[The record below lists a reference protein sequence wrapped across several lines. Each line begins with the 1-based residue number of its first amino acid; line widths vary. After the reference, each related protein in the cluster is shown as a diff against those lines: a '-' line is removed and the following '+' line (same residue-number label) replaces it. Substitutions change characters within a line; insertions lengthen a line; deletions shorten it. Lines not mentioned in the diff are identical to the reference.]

1 MLQFIDVQK
10 SYGTKKLLDIPSLEL
25 PRGIYWLQG
34 ANGTGKTSLLRMLAG
49 ILPFDGSILLQ
60 GLALKKDPVAYR
72 RSIGWADAEPVYPDF
87 LTGKDLLNFYRDI
100 QQPRPGQ
107 VDELIDRLGVAPW
120 LGSRTATWSAG
131 MCKKVSLL
139 LAFIGEAALV
149 TLDEPLVTL
158 DQKGVTALYTLIQDR
173 HRQFGTSFILSSH
186 QDIPDHA
193 LSAIQQ
199 LMLMNRSIELV

>member
-1 MLQFIDVQK
+1 MLQFEKVQK
-10 SYGTKKLLDIPSLEL
+10 AYGEKMILDIPSLYL
-25 PRGIYWLQG
+25 DRGIYWLQG

-49 ILPFDGSILLQ
+49 ILPFDGSIRLR
-60 GLALKKDPVAYR
+60 GLALEKDPVAYR

-107 VDELIDRLGVAPW
+107 LDELIDRLGVAPW
-120 LGSRTATWSAG
+120 LGSKTATWSAG

-139 LAFIGEAALV
+139 LAFIGKPDLI

-158 DQKGVTALYTLIQDR
+158 DQQSVTDLYALIRDR
-173 HRQFGTSFILSSH
+173 HHQFGTSFILSSH
-186 QDIPDHA
+186 QDIPDKA
-193 LSAIQQ
+193 LSAIQR
-199 LMLMNRSIELV
+199 LLLLNRSIELI